1 MKIKDV
7 AKLANVSISTV
18 SKIINNKADNINPD
32 TIDRVLRIVKEY
44 NYEPYS
50 NIKNRNNCKKFIIAL
65 LVKNNYFNQS
75 FFQGIFDE
83 VISNKYSVLVF
94 SSNDSLEQEL
104 KNISNICQ
112 NKYDG
117 VIWQPVSKESLNYIK
132 YFKEKEIPFL
142 INSNFHMQNHYN
154 LDYKAFG
161 FQCTEYLIEKDHR
174 NIALIVS
181 NKEDLEIQDFIEGFK
196 QSIFNSNAQ
205 FSDDLIIDLNNPNLL
220 ETLYLKHITAI
231 VAPNEIITN
240 NVTQIL
246 NNSGLSTP
254 KDISVIGVVDD
265 AYKLLKHYNFTSL
278 LIPFHKFG
286 RFLGKNLISIC
297 ENQKL
302 STKKFIHETKI
313 SEMQSVSNLSSTK
326 KNHIISIGS
335 VNIDFTMNVNTFPQP
350 GKAVKTR
357 VGSINVGGKGANQA
371 VGVAK
376 LKSDSYLIGKVGH
389 DYYSSLVY
397 SCLND
402 HNVNSIGLYKDEQ
415 EETGKAYIHLLP
427 SGESMITIFSGANST
442 LSEKEILK
450 QENHLR
456 NAKFCLVSTEIPINL
471 IKLILKI
478 AKQYNVTTILKPAAC
493 EDLNPDILTDVD
505 IFVPNEKEAQSL
517 CPSDLISLE
526 DKSNYFKSLGAK
538 TIIIT
543 LGKNGVYVNSPT
555 LKTKIPAINYFK
567 VEDSTGGADAF
578 ISALAVYLEL
588 GYNLEKSIKIAQYAA
603 AFCVS
608 KIGVINALVD
618 KNTLENYILKKEPE
632 LLQR

>member
-32 TIDRVLRIVKEY
+32 TIDRVLKIVKEY

-50 NIKNRNNCKKFIIAL
+50 NIKNRNNTKKFIIAL

-83 VISNKYSVLVF
+83 VITNKYSVLVF
-94 SSNDSLEQEL
+94 SSNNSLEQEL

-117 VIWQPVSKESLNYIK
+117 VIWQPVSKDSLNNIK

-142 INSNFHMQNHYN
+142 INSNFHMQKHYN
-154 LDYKAFG
+154 LDYKSFG

-181 NKEDLEIQDFIEGFK
+181 NKDDLEIQDFIEGFK

-220 ETLYLKHITAI
+220 ETLYLKHISAI

-240 NVTQIL
+240 NVTKIL
-246 NNSGLSTP
+246 NNAGLSTP
-254 KDISVIGVVDD
+254 KDISIIGVVDD
-265 AYKLLKHYNFTSL
+265 SYKLLEHYNFTSI
-278 LIPFHKFG
+278 LIPFYKFG
-286 RFLGKNLISIC
+286 KFLGKNLISIC
-297 ENQKL
+297 ENQKTY
-302 STKKFIHETKI
+302 TKKFIHEIKI

-357 VGSINVGGKGANQA
+357 IGSINVGGKGANQA

-397 SCLND
+397 SCMNK

-442 LSEKEILK
+442 LSEKEVLK
-450 QENHLR
+450 QENHFK
-456 NAKFCLVSTEIPINL
+456 NAKYCLVSTEIPINL
-471 IKLILKI
+471 IKLILQM
-478 AKQYNVTTILKPAAC
+478 AKKFNVTTILKPAAC
-493 EDLNPDILTDVD
+493 EELNPTILKNVD
-505 IFVPNEKEAQSL
+505 IFVPNEKEAQLL
-517 CPSDLISLE
+517 CPLDLTSLE
-526 DKSNYFKSLGAK
+526 DKANYFRSLGVK
-538 TIIIT
+538 TVIIT
-543 LGKNGVYVNSPT
+543 LGKDGVYIDSPN
-555 LKTKIPAINYFK
+555 LKTKIPAINDFK

-588 GYNLEKSIKIAQYAA
+588 GYNLERSIKIALYAA

-618 KNTLENYILKKEPE
+618 KNTLENYIIKKEPS